1 MGSKIRFIFLLP
13 VLLLAYSVQLLAQD
27 TLPESPF
34 HPGATGAEIFTWYT
48 ALYGAVVTALTYVQG
63 WLFPKAG
70 SIPKTAVRYVLIAAV
85 TAGIFI
91 TLGFSNGLGAFVGFI
106 GSALVY
112 DKVLSPLGLK
122 TPTPIARD
130 AAQKSN

>member
-1 MGSKIRFIFLLP
+1 MSTKIRFILLMLP
-13 VLLLAYSVQLLAQD
+13 VLMLAYSVQLLAQD

-34 HPGATGAEIFTWYT
+34 HPGTTGSEVFTWYT
-48 ALYGAVVTALTYVQG
+48 ALYGAVITALTYVQG
-63 WLFPKAG
+63 WLFPNAG

-112 DKVLSPLGLK
+112 DKVLAPLGLK
-122 TPTPIARD
+122 TPSPTP
-130 AAQKSN
+130 KNTVK